1 MASTT
6 EPVATFPHARI
17 RSRTG
22 GLPVEVFLIAQLGHG
37 AGDRMYAE
45 ATARQRAHP
54 HFIDE
59 LDEPSTKLAGTDFDK
74 GDATALYTFAV
85 GPQGHPFHRH
95 AGHRVF
101 TAVTGSAGALLRF
114 STASDAQIAADPH
127 SFIDALHHVRLPPDS
142 LFTVRFGDGAW
153 HQFAA
158 PHAGS
163 THPVFFAL
171 SCHTDELGG
180 PLPQAER
187 DRVLSG
193 DANLASLTELLPDTV
208 LALLEDMPP
217 DAAAIPTVA
226 LAFDAAPG
234 SSRQRLCARVRG
246 VLGNLRG
253 AISRWR
259 HARGYIAGRG
269 PRVSALAEPPPHSL
283 LHEELAGEFH
293 HQDTFVLSV
302 RGEGFMG
309 LRASRVLADVLDG
322 FLQHRPAGVSALM
335 TLRNVLVR
343 PLRLRTSPLG
353 CPVSSLL
360 SPQRDRLFLDRFPVL
375 AQQVIQGDRLAEVVL
390 GADDRHL
397 VFRSC
402 VGVRIVSD
410 DRIDISLGTR
420 VRCSN
425 PFGHLYLALI
435 DRVHRTYVAPAML
448 RAAVEKAAEHSEAL
462 VASDGLFA

>member
-1 MASTT
+1 MANLA
-6 EPVATFPHARI
+6 EPIATFPQARI
-17 RSRTG
+17 RSRVD

-37 AGDRMYAE
+37 AGDRMFAE

-59 LDEPSTKLAGTDFDK
+59 LDEPSARLAGTDFDK

-95 AGHRVF
+95 AGHRMF
-101 TAVTGSAGALLRF
+101 TAITGSAGALLRF
-114 STASDAQIAADPH
+114 STASDAQIAANPR
-127 SFIDALHHVRLPPDS
+127 SFLDALHHIRLPPDS

-158 PHAGS
+158 PHPGS
-163 THPVFFAL
+163 RHPVFFAL
-171 SCHTDELGG
+171 SCHTNELGG
-180 PLPQAER
+180 SLPDAER
-187 DRVLSG
+187 ARVLSG
-193 DANLASLTELLPDTV
+193 EANLASLTELLPEPVPTLLAERPIDDDT
-208 LALLEDMPP
+208 
-217 DAAAIPTVA
+217 IPTMT

-234 SSRQRLCARVRG
+234 SHRQRLCAGVRG
-246 VLGNLRG
+246 MLGRIRG
-253 AISRWR
+253 AVSGWR
-259 HARGYIAGRG
+259 SPSGFIAGRRA
-269 PRVSALAEPPPHSL
+269 RVVALPAPPPHSL
-283 LHEELAGEFH
+283 LQGELTAFH

-302 RGEGFMG
+302 RGSGFLG
-309 LRASRVLADVLDG
+309 LRASRVLGDVLDG
-322 FLQHRPAGVSALM
+322 FLQQRPAGVSALM

-360 SPQRDRLFLDRFPVL
+360 SPQRDQLFLDRFPVL
-375 AQQVIQGDRLAEVVL
+375 AQRTDDGDRRSQVVL

-402 VGVRIVSD
+402 VGVDIVAD

-425 PFGHLYLALI
+425 LFGHAYLALI
-435 DRVHRTYVAPAML
+435 DHVHREYVAPAML
-448 RAAVEKAAEHSEAL
+448 RAAVEKAAEHSEVLIAR
-462 VASDGLFA
+462 DGLFA

>member
-1 MASTT
+1 MASPP

-45 ATARQRAHP
+45 AAARQRAHP

-114 STASDAQIAADPH
+114 STASDTQIAADPH

-187 DRVLSG
+187 ERVLSG
-193 DANLASLTELLPDTV
+193 EANLASLTELLPDAV

-217 DAAAIPTVA
+217 DTTTIPTVA

-234 SSRQRLCARVRG
+234 SSRQRLCARFRG

-253 AISRWR
+253 ALSRWR

-283 LHEELAGEFH
+283 LRGELADEFH

-425 PFGHLYLALI
+425 LFGHAYLTLI
-435 DRVHRTYVAPAML
+435 DRVHRNYVAPAML
-448 RAAVEKAAEHSEAL
+448 RAAVEKAAERSEVL

>member
-1 MASTT
+1 MASPP

-187 DRVLSG
+187 ERVLNG
-193 DANLASLTELLPDTV
+193 KANLASLTELLPDAV
-208 LALLEDMPP
+208 RDLLAQHPID
-217 DAAAIPTVA
+217 DDAIPTVS

-234 SSRQRLCARVRG
+234 SHRQQVCARVRG
-246 VLGNLRG
+246 LLGRIRG
-253 AISRWR
+253 AVSSWR
-259 HARGYIAGRG
+259 TASGFIAGRRA
-269 PRVSALAEPPPHSL
+269 RVLALPAPPPRSL
-283 LHEELAGEFH
+283 LHGELAQVFH

-302 RGEGFMG
+302 QGQGFFG
-309 LRASRVLADVLDG
+309 LRASGLLGDVLDG
-322 FLQHRPAGVSALM
+322 FLQRPPAGVSVLM
-335 TLRNVLVR
+335 KLRNVLVK

-353 CPVSSLL
+353 CPASSLL
-360 SPQRDRLFLDRFPVL
+360 SAQRDQLFLERFPVL
-375 AQQVIQGDRLAEVVL
+375 AQRTDDGDRHAQVVL

-402 VGVRIVSD
+402 VGVEIVSD

-425 PFGHLYLALI
+425 SFGHLYLALV
-435 DRVHRTYVAPAML
+435 DHVHREYVAPAML
-448 RAAVEKAAEHSEAL
+448 RAAVEKAAERSEVL

>member
-1 MASTT
+1 MASIA
-6 EPVATFPHARI
+6 ESIATFPHARI
-17 RSRTG
+17 RSRAG

-37 AGDRMYAE
+37 AGDRMFAE

-54 HFIDE
+54 RFIDE
-59 LDEPSTKLAGTDFDK
+59 LDEPSAKLAGTDFDK

-114 STASDAQIAADPH
+114 STASDAQIAADPR
-127 SFIDALHHVRLPPDS
+127 SFLDALHHIRLPPDS
-142 LFTVRFGDGAW
+142 LFSVRFGDGAW

-158 PHAGS
+158 PYPGS
-163 THPVFFAL
+163 RHPVFFAL
-171 SCHTDELGG
+171 SCHTNELGG
-180 PLPQAER
+180 PLPATER
-187 DRVLSG
+187 ARVLG
-193 DANLASLTELLPDTV
+193 GEADLASLTELRPEPVRRL
-208 LALLEDMPP
+208 LAEHSIHDN
-217 DAAAIPTVA
+217 AVPTVS

-234 SSRQRLCARVRG
+234 SHRHQLCARVRG
-246 VLGNLRG
+246 ALGWIRG
-253 AISRWR
+253 AVSGWR
-259 HARGYIAGRG
+259 PASGFIAGRG
-269 PRVSALAEPPPHSL
+269 ARVVALSAPSPRSL
-283 LHEELAGEFH
+283 LRRELAQGFH

-302 RGEGFMG
+302 QGRGFLG
-309 LRASRVLADVLDG
+309 LRASQVLGDVLDG

-335 TLRNVLVR
+335 KLRNVLVK

-360 SPQRDRLFLDRFPVL
+360 SPQRERLFLDRFPVL
-375 AQQVIQGDRLAEVVL
+375 SQKLGDDDRHAQVVL

-402 VGVRIVSD
+402 VGVEIVSD
-410 DRIDISLGTR
+410 DRIEISLGTR

-425 PFGHLYLALI
+425 AFGHVYLALI
-435 DRVHRTYVAPAML
+435 DRVHRDYVAPAML
-448 RAAVEKAAEHSEAL
+448 RAAVEKAAERSEAL

>member
-1 MASTT
+1 M
-6 EPVATFPHARI
+6 
-17 RSRTG
+17 
-22 GLPVEVFLIAQLGHG
+22 EVFLIAQLGHG

-163 THPVFFAL
+163 AHPVFFAL

-193 DANLASLTELLPDTV
+193 DANLASLTELLPDAV

-234 SSRQRLCARVRG
+234 QFPATPVRAGAWCAGQPARRDIPLAACARLHRRTRSARERAG
-246 VLGNLRG
+246 GTSPAL
-253 AISRWR
+253 AA
-259 HARGYIAGRG
+259 ARGTRG
-269 PRVSALAEPPPHSL
+269 
-283 LHEELAGEFH
+283 
-293 HQDTFVLSV
+293 
-302 RGEGFMG
+302 
-309 LRASRVLADVLDG
+309 
-322 FLQHRPAGVSALM
+322 
-335 TLRNVLVR
+335 
-343 PLRLRTSPLG
+343 
-353 CPVSSLL
+353 
-360 SPQRDRLFLDRFPVL
+360 
-375 AQQVIQGDRLAEVVL
+375 
-390 GADDRHL
+390 
-397 VFRSC
+397 
-402 VGVRIVSD
+402 
-410 DRIDISLGTR
+410 
-420 VRCSN
+420 
-425 PFGHLYLALI
+425 
-435 DRVHRTYVAPAML
+435 
-448 RAAVEKAAEHSEAL
+448 
-462 VASDGLFA
+462 

>member
-1 MASTT
+1 MASTA
-6 EPVATFPHARI
+6 EPVATFPQARI
-17 RSRTG
+17 RSHAG

-37 AGDRMYAE
+37 AGDRMFAE
-45 ATARQRAHP
+45 AMARQRAHP
-54 HFIDE
+54 RFIDE
-59 LDEPSTKLAGTDFDK
+59 LDEPSAKLAGTDFDK

-101 TAVTGSAGALLRF
+101 TAVTGSGGALLRF
-114 STASDAQIAADPH
+114 STASDAQIAADPR
-127 SFIDALHHVRLPPDS
+127 SFLDALHHIRLPPDS

-153 HQFAA
+153 HQFVA
-158 PHAGS
+158 PQAGS
-163 THPVFFAL
+163 RHPVFFAL

-180 PLPQAER
+180 PLPEAER
-187 DRVLSG
+187 ARVLG
-193 DANLASLTELLPDTV
+193 GEANLASLTELLPEPV
-208 LALLEDMPP
+208 RALLAERPLD
-217 DAAAIPTVA
+217 DAGIPTVA
-226 LAFDAAPG
+226 LAFDAVPG
-234 SSRQRLCARVRG
+234 SRKEQLCASVRG
-246 VLGNLRG
+246 VLGRIRG
-253 AISRWR
+253 MVSG
-259 HARGYIAGRG
+259 ARPAAGFIDGRR
-269 PRVSALAEPPPHSL
+269 PRVVALPAPPAGSL
-283 LHEELAGEFH
+283 LHGELAQGFD

-302 RGEGFMG
+302 RGSGFHG
-309 LRASRVLADVLDG
+309 LRASRILGDVLDG

-335 TLRNVLVR
+335 KLRNVLVR

-360 SPQRDRLFLDRFPVL
+360 SAQRDHLFLDRFPVL
-375 AQQVIQGDRLAEVVL
+375 AQRTGETDRDAQVVL

-402 VGVRIVSD
+402 VGVTIVSD

-425 PFGHLYLALI
+425 AFGHVYLTLI
-435 DRVHRTYVAPAML
+435 DHVHREYVAPAML
-448 RAAVEKAAEHSEAL
+448 RMAVENAAERTDGL

>member
-45 ATARQRAHP
+45 AAARQRAHP

-59 LDEPSTKLAGTDFDK
+59 LDEPSAKLASTDFDK
-74 GDATALYTFAV
+74 GDPTALYTFAV

-114 STASDAQIAADPH
+114 STASDAQIAANPR
-127 SFIDALHHVRLPPDS
+127 SFLDALHHIRLPPDS

-158 PHAGS
+158 PHPGS
-163 THPVFFAL
+163 RHPVFFAL

-187 DRVLSG
+187 ERVLNG
-193 DANLASLTELLPDTV
+193 KANLASLTELLPDAV
-208 LALLEDMPP
+208 LAVLEDMPP
-217 DAAAIPTVA
+217 DAAIPTVA

-234 SSRQRLCARVRG
+234 SFRQRLCARVRG

-259 HARGYIAGRG
+259 HVHGYIAGRG
-269 PRVSALAEPPPHSL
+269 PRVTALAEPPPRSL

-448 RAAVEKAAEHSEAL
+448 RAAVEKAAERSEVL

>member
-1 MASTT
+1 MASAA
-6 EPVATFPHARI
+6 EPIATFPHARI
-17 RSRTG
+17 RSRAG

-37 AGDRMYAE
+37 AGDRMFAE
-45 ATARQRAHP
+45 TMARQRAHP
-54 HFIDE
+54 QFVDE
-59 LDEPSTKLAGTDFDK
+59 LDEPSAKLAGTDFDK

-101 TAVTGSAGALLRF
+101 TAVTGSGGALLRF
-114 STASDAQIAADPH
+114 STASDTQIAANPR
-127 SFIDALHHVRLPPDS
+127 SFLDALHHVRLPPDS

-153 HQFAA
+153 HQFVA

-163 THPVFFAL
+163 RHPVFFAL

-180 PLPQAER
+180 LLPDAER
-187 DRVLSG
+187 ARVISG
-193 DANLASLTELLPDTV
+193 EANLASLTELLPEPVRTL
-208 LALLEDMPP
+208 LAEHPID
-217 DAAAIPTVA
+217 DDAIPTIA

-234 SSRQRLCARVRG
+234 SYRQQLCAQVRG
-246 VLGNLRG
+246 VLGRTRA
-253 AISRWR
+253 AIPRWR
-259 HARGYIAGRG
+259 PASGFITGRRARVRAL
-269 PRVSALAEPPPHSL
+269 RVPPPRSL
-283 LHEELAGEFH
+283 LHGELAQAFH

-302 RGEGFMG
+302 QGQGFLG
-309 LRASRVLADVLDG
+309 LRASRILGDVLDG

-335 TLRNVLVR
+335 KLRNLLVR

-360 SPQRDRLFLDRFPVL
+360 STQRDRLFLDRFPVL
-375 AQQVIQGDRLAEVVL
+375 AQQVGDDDRHAQVVL

-397 VFRSC
+397 IFRSC
-402 VGVRIVSD
+402 VGVEIVSD

-425 PFGHLYLALI
+425 MFGHVYLALI
-435 DRVHRTYVAPAML
+435 DHVHREYVAPAML
-448 RAAVEKAAEHSEAL
+448 RAAVEKAAERTEVL